1 MGNDDQNK
9 MAIMEA
15 ARELIYADRAVSD
28 FEAKH
33 DMHKNLNQN
42 ELAEMR
48 EIYRKKTAANNHL
61 ISLLRANGLGV

>member
-9 MAIMEA
+9 MAIMVA
-15 ARELIYADRAVSD
+15 ARDLIYADRAVSD

-33 DMHKNLNQN
+33 DMLKKLNA
-42 ELAEMR
+42 EEYAEMR
-48 EIYRKKTAANNHL
+48 EIYCKKVYASNNL

>member
-15 ARELIYADRAVSD
+15 ARELIYADRSVSD
-28 FEAKH
+28 YEAKH
-33 DMHKNLNQN
+33 DMNKKLNA
-42 ELAEMR
+42 EEYAEMR
-48 EIYRKKTAANNHL
+48 KIYMRKTVASNNL